1 MSLFLIILGSAL
13 LVATALFSRSK
24 KAEYEMWREDFEN
37 ELGFIPPP
45 EDEIIIRD
53 LFDSSRFDI
62 KASVEYYKE
71 AKYPIKLG
79 DGIFNE
85 IDKQND

>member
-24 KAEYEMWREDFEN
+24 KAEYEMWREDFDN

-45 EDEIIIRD
+45 EDEVIIRD
-53 LFDSSRFDI
+53 LFDYKESP
-62 KASVEYYKE
+62 KLAAYYYKE
-71 AKYPIKLG
+71 CKRDREPCVK
-79 DGIFNE
+79 
-85 IDKQND
+85 